1 MASGGL
7 DWAFISVAPASRLAS
22 TSYLPAFVRAGLPH
36 HSQFED
42 LRPTVISFRSIASFS
57 LLTPS
62 LPFGPVHPS
71 IHCIYL
77 PSPPPPPLPPSFPH
91 GSDTANPV
99 YRDGTTIRLP
109 DPSTAEGSLSRIH
122 TQPWRPATHDFVLGY
137 WNFIS
142 SRLARRCQSRQ

>member
-7 DWAFISVAPASRLAS
+7 DWAFISVARRLVS
-22 TSYLPAFVRAGLPH
+22 PRQVTCLRSLGLGCLTIP
-36 HSQFED
+36 S
-42 LRPTVISFRSIASFS
+42 LSICGPTVISFRSIASFS

-62 LPFGPVHPS
+62 LPFGPNHSS

-77 PSPPPPPLPPSFPH
+77 PSLPPLSAPSFPH
-91 GSDTANPV
+91 GSDTTNIV
-99 YRDGTTIRLP
+99 LHDGTTIRLP
-109 DPSTAEGSLSRIH
+109 DPSAAKGSLSRIH

-137 WNFIS
+137 RNFIS